1 VPLDL
6 LQTDSLNR
14 VAVEQPANE
23 IDDLGR
29 KVDGKLY
36 LHFEDFVVGLVFVS
50 FRLKWRLPSAQL
62 ITKHAQTPNICLLV
76 VKLPCHYLGRHVVQ
90 SPTKSLSFAE

>member
-1 VPLDL
+1 MPLDL
-6 LQTDSLNR
+6 LQPDSLDR

-62 ITKHAQTPNICLLV
+62 VTKHAQTPNICLLV
-76 VKLPCHYLGRHVVQ
+76 VKLPRHYLGRHVVQ
-90 SPTKSLSFAE
+90 CPTKGLSFAE